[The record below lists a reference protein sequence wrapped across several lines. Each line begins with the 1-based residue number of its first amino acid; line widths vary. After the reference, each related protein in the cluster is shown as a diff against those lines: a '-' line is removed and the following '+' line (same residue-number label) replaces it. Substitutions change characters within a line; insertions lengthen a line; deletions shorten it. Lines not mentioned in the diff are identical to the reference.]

1 MRGSWAD
8 GEWERCGGVDVRISE
23 EAEADREVDGR
34 VPPRVDGSGGE
45 AARDVRRVGAWRSAV
60 VKGSGGGEDSTG
72 RGGKMGKGAGG
83 VLGRGRESWTVTG
96 LDLLPESETRRIRG
110 ARTGDPRD

>member
-1 MRGSWAD
+1 MAKRGSK
-8 GEWERCGGVDVRISE
+8 
-23 EAEADREVDGR
+23 
-34 VPPRVDGSGGE
+34 
-45 AARDVRRVGAWRSAV
+45 RRRSAV

-72 RGGKMGKGAGG
+72 RGGKMGTGAGG
-83 VLGRGRESWTVTG
+83 VLGRDRESWTVTG